1 MLGRLIYG
9 GRISLLMGLLPVLF
23 ATLAGGTIG
32 IVAGF
37 AGRRVN
43 MIVMR
48 FVDVFFAFPSVLL
61 AVGLAG
67 AMGTGAV
74 NCLIALSV
82 VFTPAITR
90 VSESVTTQV
99 RHQGYI
105 EAAIATGASTPRI
118 IVGHVLSNVMGP
130 ILTYASSLVSV
141 AIVIA
146 SGLSF
151 LGLGVS
157 PPTADWGL
165 MLNTLRQ
172 SLYVAPLNAVLPG
185 LMILITSVC
194 FNLLSDGLRSA
205 LDVKP

>member
-1 MLGRLIYG
+1 M
-9 GRISLLMGLLPVLF
+9 
-23 ATLAGGTIG
+23 
-32 IVAGF
+32 
-37 AGRRVN
+37 
-43 MIVMR
+43 
-48 FVDVFFAFPSVLL
+48 
-61 AVGLAG
+61 
-67 AMGTGAV
+67 
-74 NCLIALSV
+74 
-82 VFTPAITR
+82 
-90 VSESVTTQV
+90 
-99 RHQGYI
+99 
-105 EAAIATGASTPRI
+105 
-118 IVGHVLSNVMGP
+118 LSNVAGP

-172 SLYVAPLNAVLPG
+172 SLYVAPMNAVLPG

>member
-1 MLGRLIYG
+1 
-9 GRISLLMGLLPVLF
+9 
-23 ATLAGGTIG
+23 
-32 IVAGF
+32 
-37 AGRRVN
+37 
-43 MIVMR
+43 
-48 FVDVFFAFPSVLL
+48 
-61 AVGLAG
+61 
-67 AMGTGAV
+67 
-74 NCLIALSV
+74 
-82 VFTPAITR
+82 
-90 VSESVTTQV
+90 
-99 RHQGYI
+99 
-105 EAAIATGASTPRI
+105 
-118 IVGHVLSNVMGP
+118 VLSNVAGP

-172 SLYVAPLNAVLPG
+172 SLYVAPMNAVLPG